1 MHGQTVLLK
10 NGHVNEKCVA
20 LILLALCSNGT
31 QIDFLGLDENYHFD
45 LQQMTN
51 MGVIKTIKQVS
62 PCFHHTHIP
71 CPKNDKKIESSL

>member
-62 PCFHHTHIP
+62 PCFIILIYRAQ
-71 CPKNDKKIESSL
+71 KMIKY